1 MLVPTPDIIAFI
13 IFIALAFDFT
23 NGFHDSANS
32 ISTVISTKV
41 LSPQKAV
48 VFAAFFNFIAAF
60 FFGVAVAST
69 ISKIINLNY
78 IDPNIVPYIILAALL
93 GAIAWNLITWYSG
106 LPTSSSHALIGALAG
121 AGISAAGLA
130 AIKLGTIDTVILF
143 MVLSPIIGFI
153 LAFFFMAC
161 VLWIAKGAQRMVA
174 ERHFRRLQLFSAAA
188 YSFSHGTNDAQK
200 TMGIITPL
208 LFSIG
213 YYGAS
218 ADPNNLPVPMWVIL
232 AAHAAIALGTLLGGW
247 RIVKTLGYNI
257 TRLRPVDGFAA
268 ETSGAATIIGA
279 SIAGI
284 PVSTTHVISSS
295 IMGVGAT
302 QGAGQVRWG
311 VARRIMWA
319 WILTI
324 PVSAIM
330 GFVFFTGIFY
340 LVNLV

>member
-1 MLVPTPDIIAFI
+1 MLVPTPDIIAI
-13 IFIALAFDFT
+13 IILIALIFDFT

-41 LSPQKAV
+41 LSPQRAV

-69 ISKIINLNY
+69 ISKIINLGY
-78 IDPNIVPYIILAALL
+78 VTPVIVPYIILAALF
-93 GAIAWNLITWYSG
+93 GAIGWNLITWYSG

-121 AGISAAGLA
+121 AGISAGGLA
-130 AIKLGTIDTVILF
+130 AIKMGTIDTVILF

-153 LAFFFMAC
+153 VAFLFMSC
-161 VLWIAKGAQRMVA
+161 VLWISKGAQRMVA

-200 TMGIITPL
+200 TIGIITPL

-213 YYGAS
+213 YFGTTV
-218 ADPNNLPVPMWVIL
+218 DPNNLPVPIWVIL
-232 AAHAAIALGTLLGGW
+232 AAYSAIALGTLTGGW
-247 RIVKTLGYNI
+247 RIVKTMGYNI

-268 ETSGAATIIGA
+268 ETAGAATIIGA

-302 QGAGQVRWG
+302 QGSGYVRWS
-311 VARRIMWA
+311 VARRIVWA
-319 WILTI
+319 WVLTI
-324 PVSAIM
+324 PVSALM
-330 GFVFFTGIFY
+330 GYLFFSGIFY
-340 LVNLV
+340 IVNLF